1 MALRHTARLKHLTS
15 GRVRYIPLSERLNDC
30 CPVAPTTEVLL
41 PITVHAQTCLRGF
54 VSLQFEP
61 VVMQVLVL
69 IEPISTGYRATGPFQ
84 ITGEGETTEAAL
96 EQLRS
101 KIADL
106 NKRGA
111 SLVMLDVPLGT
122 AWLPH
127 PSSEALKKSR
137 FGKSGVR
144 SWPNVVSA
152 RQKKKPTFE
161 SMRSVNSPRKK
172 RRECVPIG
180 VQ

>member
-1 MALRHTARLKHLTS
+1 
-15 GRVRYIPLSERLNDC
+15 
-30 CPVAPTTEVLL
+30 
-41 PITVHAQTCLRGF
+41 
-54 VSLQFEP
+54 
-61 VVMQVLVL
+61 MQVLVL

-122 AWLPH
+122 AWLPQ
-127 PSSEALKKSR
+127 PVERSPEEEQVWQEWREIMAERRQREAEEE
-137 FGKSGVR
+137 
-144 SWPNVVSA
+144 A
-152 RQKKKPTFE
+152 D
-161 SMRSVNSPRKK
+161 
-172 RRECVPIG
+172 I
-180 VQ
+180 